1 MFAFL
6 KIQYQLGKVDNSKLK
21 SFVPKWI
28 TADQY
33 TEITGE
39 VYA

>member
-6 KIQYQLGKVDNSKLK
+6 KIQYQFGKIDNDKLK
-21 SFVPKWI
+21 GFVTKWI
-28 TADQY
+28 TAAEY

-39 VYA
+39 DYA

>member
-6 KIQYQLGKVDNSKLK
+6 KIQYQLGRIDAATLR

-28 TADQY
+28 TGEQAK
-33 TEITGE
+33 EIEMG
-39 VYA
+39 